1 MRAEQAECEES
12 RAAHLG
18 LAESYRAMIDTQR
31 RRQLAAVG
39 LKSDFRPPAR

>member
-1 MRAEQAECEES
+1 MRAEKADCDDS
-12 RAAHLG
+12 RAAHLA

-39 LKSDFRPPAR
+39 LKSDLWPPAA